1 MPGCHILTKSLSDG
15 RAGDE
20 ELELAVRKTEWN
32 NISSLETTSRRE
44 MLVLSA
50 EFPKTEYCKGK
61 KWHLPQDDY
70 RRRLYNRVVWKERR
84 VQNEG
89 RLPASNVSHSH
100 SFQKWFFNV
109 VVVPEPCRSSLV
121 QTTGRIRLCTTDDTP
136 FVTSARLPVSGKV
149 STGGDGLPYYFV
161 RAKNFK
167 DQEIVWSKSWRI
179 RLNLFIIKK
188 NQTRIRNRTHYQCI

>member
-109 VVVPEPCRSSLV
+109 VVVAEPCRSRFLNTNSLV
-121 QTTGRIRLCTTDDTP
+121 QTTGRIRLCTTGDTVRSLQAHG
-136 FVTSARLPVSGKV
+136 FLSREKCRLVATVYLIILCERRTSR
-149 STGGDGLPYYFV
+149 
-161 RAKNFK
+161 
-167 DQEIVWSKSWRI
+167 
-179 RLNLFIIKK
+179 IKK
-188 NQTRIRNRTHYQCI
+188 